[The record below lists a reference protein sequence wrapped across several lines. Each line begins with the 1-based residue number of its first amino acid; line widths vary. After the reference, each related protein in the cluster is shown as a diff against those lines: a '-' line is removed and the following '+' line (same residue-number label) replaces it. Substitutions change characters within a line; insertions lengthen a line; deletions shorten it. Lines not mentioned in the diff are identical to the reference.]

1 MTKNNVKE
9 GRLVLAHGFR
19 QSVHGWLT
27 HALGQNIMV
36 RGTVLEELLTPWW
49 TGQRERL
56 VSIRSC
62 EDTDIQGLT
71 LWLTPAG
78 GGEGGYS
85 LQQKS

>member
-49 TGQRERL
+49 TGQRERDL
-56 VSIRSC
+56 FQS
-62 EDTDIQGLT
+62 GLT
-71 LWLTPAG
+71 RIQTFRG
-78 GGEGGYS
+78 
-85 LQQKS
+85 